1 MFVISKMVNKMEE
14 KDIKQKILQKA
25 EEMFQKYGFSKVTIE
40 EIASSLNISK
50 KTLYKHFSNKEHI
63 LKEMVHQNKCEVDDF
78 IDELMSDKLTPFL
91 EKLKKFMNFIAKIS
105 KKIEGTM
112 VHDIMRTHP
121 EIWKDIEQFRENRAY
136 KNLSNLIEEGIS
148 NGIFRNDVNTEVV
161 VLAYVSAI
169 HTLIN
174 PETLSKLP
182 ISADQAFR
190 DILKILFE
198 GLFTTEGRKKYKNTI
213 KNESLGEISL

>member
-1 MFVISKMVNKMEE
+1 MSDE
-14 KDIKQKILQKA
+14 KDIKQKILHTA
-25 EEMFQKYGFSKVTIE
+25 EEMFQKFGYSKVTME
-40 EIASSLNISK
+40 EIASNLNISK
-50 KTLYKHFSNKEHI
+50 KTLYKHFANKEHI
-63 LKEMVHQNKCEVDDF
+63 LKEMVHNNKCEVDNF
-78 IDELMSDKLTPFL
+78 IDELMKDKTTPFIDKL
-91 EKLKKFMNFIAKIS
+91 KNFMNFIAKVS

-112 VHDIMRTHP
+112 VHDIMKSHP

-136 KNLSNLIEEGIS
+136 KNLSNLIKDGIQS
-148 NGIFRNDVNTEVV
+148 GIFRNDVNTEIV

-190 DILKILFE
+190 DILKIMFE
-198 GLFTTEGRKKYKNTI
+198 GLFTSEGRKKYRNTFK
-213 KNESLGEISL
+213 KNETLGELTL

>member
-1 MFVISKMVNKMEE
+1 MSDE
-14 KDIKQKILQKA
+14 KDIKQKILHTA
-25 EEMFQKYGFSKVTIE
+25 EEMFQKFGYSKVTME
-40 EIASSLNISK
+40 EIASNLNISK
-50 KTLYKHFSNKEHI
+50 KTLYKHFANKEHI
-63 LKEMVHQNKCEVDDF
+63 LKEMVHNNKCEVDNF
-78 IDELMSDKLTPFL
+78 IDELMKDKTTPFIDKL
-91 EKLKKFMNFIAKIS
+91 KNFMNFIAKVS

-112 VHDIMRTHP
+112 VHDIMKSHP

-136 KNLSNLIEEGIS
+136 KNLSDLIKDGIQ
-148 NGIFRNDVNTEVV
+148 NGIFRDDVNTEVV

-190 DILKILFE
+190 DILKIMFE
-198 GLFTTEGRKKYKNTI
+198 GLFTSEGRKKYRNTFK
-213 KNESLGEISL
+213 KNETLGELTL

>member
-1 MFVISKMVNKMEE
+1 MSDE
-14 KDIKQKILQKA
+14 KDIKQKILHTA
-25 EEMFQKYGFSKVTIE
+25 EEMFQKFGYSKVTME
-40 EIASSLNISK
+40 EIASNLNISK
-50 KTLYKHFSNKEHI
+50 KTLYKHFANKEHI
-63 LKEMVHQNKCEVDDF
+63 LKEMVHNNKCEVDNF
-78 IDELMSDKLTPFL
+78 IDELMKDKTTPFIDKL
-91 EKLKKFMNFIAKIS
+91 KNFMNFIAKVS

-112 VHDIMRTHP
+112 VHDIMKSHP

-136 KNLSNLIEEGIS
+136 KNLSNLIKDGIQ
-148 NGIFRNDVNTEVV
+148 NGIFRDDVNTEVV

-190 DILKILFE
+190 DILKIMFE
-198 GLFTTEGRKKYKNTI
+198 GLFTSEGRKKYRNTFK
-213 KNESLGEISL
+213 KNETLGELTL

>member
-1 MFVISKMVNKMEE
+1 MSDE
-14 KDIKQKILQKA
+14 KDIKQKILHTA
-25 EEMFQKYGFSKVTIE
+25 EEMFQKFGYSKVTME
-40 EIASSLNISK
+40 EIASTLNISK
-50 KTLYKHFSNKEHI
+50 KTLYKHFTNKEHI
-63 LKEMVHQNKCEVDDF
+63 LKEMVHNNKCEVDAF
-78 IDELMSDKLTPFL
+78 IDELMKDKTTPFIDKL
-91 EKLKKFMNFIAKIS
+91 KNFMNFIAKVS

-112 VHDIMRTHP
+112 VHDIMKSHP

-136 KNLSNLIEEGIS
+136 KNLSDLIKDGIQ
-148 NGIFRNDVNTEVV
+148 NGVFRDDVNTEVV

-190 DILKILFE
+190 DILKIMFE
-198 GLFTTEGRKKYKNTI
+198 GLFTSEGRKKYRNTF
-213 KNESLGEISL
+213 KKPESLGELTL

>member
-1 MFVISKMVNKMEE
+1 MEE

-25 EEMFQKYGFSKVTIE
+25 EEMFQKFGYSKVTME

-63 LKEMVHQNKCEVDDF
+63 LKEMVHENKCEVDNF
-78 IDELMSDKLTPFL
+78 IEELMNDKATPFI

-105 KKIEGTM
+105 KKMEGTM
-112 VHDIMRTHP
+112 VHDIMKSHP
-121 EIWKDIEQFRENRAY
+121 EVWKDIEQFRENRAY
-136 KNLSNLIEEGIS
+136 KNLSNLIKDGITD
-148 NGIFRNDVNTEVV
+148 GIFRNDVNTEVV

-174 PETLSKLP
+174 PDTLSKLP
-182 ISADQAFR
+182 VSADQAFS

-198 GLFTTEGRKKYKNTI
+198 GLFTSDGRRKYKNII
-213 KNESLGEISL
+213 KNESLGELTL